1 MHPIVRLARE
11 YGWKRRASYL
21 GGVVAMLAT
30 NGIAVRI
37 PIELGRG
44 IDAIATG
51 GVVWTHAAWIT
62 VMGACLMGVRTL
74 SRVLFFNPGR
84 DVEYEIRRDIFARL
98 LRLQPS
104 FYATHKRGDLI
115 SRASNDITWAR
126 LALGFGLL
134 AVVNV
139 STAFLLTGGQ
149 MLLLSP
155 TLTLLVLAPLLVALL
170 IVHLCIQALM
180 DSQRAFQAETG
191 LLSDQVLGSLQG
203 IATIQGFVAEEAF
216 LKRLDVRN
224 HRLLELTIRMSWL
237 RSVAFPL
244 LVLASSSAIAILV
257 GVGGPMALA
266 GTITVGEVAAFA
278 ALLATLAGPLRSLGW
293 MLSVV
298 QQSRAALERIFE
310 LLDAPIERPERESGA
325 TPLALP
331 AGRGPGFRIRG
342 LSYAYPDEPDR
353 LVLEGIDLDI
363 RPGEVV
369 GLFGRTGSGKSTLIR
384 LLARVFNPQPGMVAV
399 LGPDGAS
406 ADLTRLDLD
415 AWRDRL
421 AVVPQRPFLFSES
434 IARNIALQEPL
445 DRAAA
450 QRAAEQ
456 AALGPDLR
464 QFAQGLDTVVG
475 ERGIMLS
482 GGQRQR
488 VALARGL
495 AREADLVVLDDVLSA
510 VDQEAEARL
519 VESLVQHA
527 RGPRTPT
534 TFIVSHRLSALRRAD
549 RILVLDQGHL
559 VDQGTHAELVGR
571 PGPYREAWQLQNEG
585 AAEVEESPAASATLG
600 EAAP

>member
-1 MHPIVRLARE
+1 MHPILRLARD

-37 PIELGRG
+37 PVELGRA
-44 IDAIATG
+44 IDALAAG
-51 GVVWTHAAWIT
+51 GQVWNHAGWIT
-62 VMGACLMGVRTL
+62 VMGACLMAVRTL

-84 DVEYEIRRDIFARL
+84 DVEYEVRRDIFARL

-134 AVVNV
+134 ALVNV
-139 STAFLLTGGQ
+139 STAFLMTGGQ
-149 MLLLSP
+149 MMALSP
-155 TLTLLVLAPLLVALL
+155 RLTLFVIAPLLVGLVV
-170 IVHLCIQALM
+170 VHLCIHALLE
-180 DSQRAFQAETG
+180 SQRAFQTETG

-203 IATIQGFVAEEAF
+203 ISTIQGFVAEEAF
-216 LKRLDVRN
+216 LERLDLRN
-224 HRLLELTIRMSWL
+224 QRLFELTIRMSWL
-237 RSVAFPL
+237 RSLAFPL
-244 LVLASSSAIAILV
+244 LILASSSAIAILI
-257 GVGGPMALA
+257 GIGGPMVLS
-266 GTITVGEVAAFA
+266 GEVSVGEIAAFA

-310 LLDAPIERPERESGA
+310 LLDAPVERPELESGA
-325 TPLALP
+325 APQTLP
-331 AGRGPGFRIRG
+331 AGQGPGFRIRG
-342 LSYAYPDEPDR
+342 LRHAYPDEPDR
-353 LVLEGIDLDI
+353 LVLQDIDLDI
-363 RPGEVV
+363 APGEVV
-369 GLFGRTGSGKSTLIR
+369 GLFGRTASGKSTLVR
-384 LLARVFNPQPGMVAV
+384 LLARVFNPKPGMVTV
-399 LGPDGAS
+399 LGAEGAE
-406 ADLTRLDLD
+406 ADLTGLDLD

-434 IARNIALQEPL
+434 IARNIVLQEPVDL
-445 DRAAA
+445 PLAR
-450 QRAAEQ
+450 RAAEQ
-456 AALGPDLR
+456 AALGPDLN
-464 QFAQGLDTVVG
+464 QLAQGLETVVG

-510 VDQEAEARL
+510 VDHEAEARL
-519 VESLVQHA
+519 VETLVRHA
-527 RGPRTPT
+527 RGPRKPT

-549 RILVLDQGHL
+549 RILVLDQGRL
-559 VDQGTHAELVGR
+559 IDQGTHSELVTR
-571 PGPYREAWQLQNEG
+571 PGPYQDAWRVQSEG
-585 AAEVEESPAASATLG
+585 PADAALVGAR
-600 EAAP
+600 